1 MRRPPQDRN
10 QLLAL
15 RRRVSQRQSFTYTLL
30 WEPKYGFGQN
40 KRKTDSFYF
49 LALVTQ
55 KLPLSV
61 VYASW
66 SGIGVF
72 SIAFFAYFFYK
83 QSVNW
88 QTVLGLF
95 FIIVG
100 VTIVNIYKA
109 EV

>member
-1 MRRPPQDRN
+1 MTTYI
-10 QLLAL
+10 LLFAAIFFEVFGTL
-15 RRRVSQRQSFTYTLL
+15 LLPASQSFTKILPTVLLIVSYTI
-30 WEPKYGFGQN
+30 
-40 KRKTDSFYF
+40 SFYF